1 MSEGQQ
7 LGWSYS
13 STVKVLAQLC
23 FFLEVLRVVQSLHD
37 VHEVVI
43 NNVQL
48 CYL

>member
-13 STVKVLAQLC
+13 STVKVLAELC
-23 FFLEVLRVVQSLHD
+23 FFLEVLRVQSLRD